1 MSTTKQTTKP
11 AKSTSVKEENMS
23 ETAIAT
29 ATPAFVALMQ
39 EIKIATPN
47 DAEGV
52 TVSLPNRFAAFV
64 GQPMSEEHAKI
75 IFTHVAGQFR
85 NNQVANAKARELRYA
100 KDAKADDAP
109 WNVDQYL
116 TAWEGYLPVVGGAE
130 RQSQS
135 EKMRFEAAKRVWIAL
150 VSEHN
155 EAIKNGGQPV
165 LKSPK
170 HVDLDM
176 RPIKT
181 KAVSTADHEKA
192 VEAWQDRQEAL
203 YGALLK
209 APHYADRINAMME
222 TLTAEAGKKKADGGG
237 ETASADLI

>member
-1 MSTTKQTTKP
+1 
-11 AKSTSVKEENMS
+11 MS
-23 ETAIAT
+23 ETALAT
-29 ATPAFVALMQ
+29 ATPAFVALTQ

-52 TVSLPNRFAAFV
+52 TVALPNRFASMV
-64 GQPMSEEHAKI
+64 GQPMSEDMAKI

-100 KDAKADDAP
+100 KESKADDAP

-116 TAWEGYLPVVGGAE
+116 AKWAEYLPEVGGAE

-135 EKMRFEAAKRVWIAL
+135 EKMRFEAAKRVWVAL
-150 VSEHN
+150 VAEHN
-155 EAIKNGGQPV
+155 EAVKAGLPPV

-170 HVDLDM
+170 TVDLDV
-176 RPIKT
+176 RPVKT

-209 APHYADRINAMME
+209 APHFADRISAMLE
-222 TLTAEAGKKKADGGG
+222 SLTAEAGKKKADGSG